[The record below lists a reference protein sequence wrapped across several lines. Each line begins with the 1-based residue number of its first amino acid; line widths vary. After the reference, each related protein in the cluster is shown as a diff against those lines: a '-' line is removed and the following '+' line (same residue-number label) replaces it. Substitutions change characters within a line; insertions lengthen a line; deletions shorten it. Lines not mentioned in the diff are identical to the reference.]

1 MAKDWTCP
9 RCSTKNDEAAY
20 NCSNCRLIRGSVV
33 VPATMAAP
41 PPSAQPSA
49 PPDAATWEAQAD
61 AASDGAPVA
70 DPPTDAAA
78 ASGWVAAESS
88 APAAPKP
95 FWRRI
100 PLSFLL
106 WGVLILGGS
115 IAGVVFN
122 AARDDGGDI
131 TKAGDLK
138 ISDLRVGDCF
148 DVKDPA
154 AEVIEDVKAV
164 PCLQEHEYEM
174 FLIGSMAAGSYP
186 SDAAF
191 STFVETECLPAF
203 ATYVGLE
210 YEASELDVFY
220 VVPSS
225 DSWGDGDR
233 AVQCSIYHPRIHR
246 LTGSQKGSA
255 R

>member
-41 PPSAQPSA
+41 PPSAAQ
-49 PPDAATWEAQAD
+49 PDATTPEARAD
-61 AASDGAPVA
+61 SVPDGAPTA
-70 DPPTDAAA
+70 DPPTSAAEP
-78 ASGWVAAESS
+78 SGWVAADSS

-95 FWRRI
+95 LWRRI
-100 PLSFLL
+100 PLSWLF

-122 AARDDGGDI
+122 AARGDGGDI

-164 PCLQEHEYEM
+164 PCTQEHEYEM
-174 FLIGSMAAGSYP
+174 YLISSMSSGSYP

-191 STFVETECLPAF
+191 STFVENECLPAF
-203 ATYVGLE
+203 ATYVGLGYDE
-210 YEASELDVFY
+210 SELDVFY

-225 DSWGDGDR
+225 ESWDDGDR

>member
-9 RCSTKNDEAAY
+9 RCSTKNDDAAY

-33 VPATMAAP
+33 VPPATMAAP
-41 PPSAQPSA
+41 PLADAAPDAAPAGDAPTDAAQPSA
-49 PPDAATWEAQAD
+49 
-61 AASDGAPVA
+61 
-70 DPPTDAAA
+70 
-78 ASGWVAAESS
+78 WVAAESS

-100 PLSFLL
+100 PLSWLF

-115 IAGVVFN
+115 IAGAVFN

-131 TKAGDLK
+131 TKAGDMK

-148 DVKDPA
+148 DIKDPA
-154 AEVIEDVKAV
+154 AETIEDVKAV
-164 PCLQEHEYEM
+164 PCTQEHEYEM
-174 FLIGSMAAGSYP
+174 FLIRSMASGSYP

-191 STFVETECLPAF
+191 STFVENECLPAF
-203 ATYVGLE
+203 GTYVGLSYDE
-210 YEASELDVFY
+210 SELDVFY
-220 VVPSS
+220 VVPSA